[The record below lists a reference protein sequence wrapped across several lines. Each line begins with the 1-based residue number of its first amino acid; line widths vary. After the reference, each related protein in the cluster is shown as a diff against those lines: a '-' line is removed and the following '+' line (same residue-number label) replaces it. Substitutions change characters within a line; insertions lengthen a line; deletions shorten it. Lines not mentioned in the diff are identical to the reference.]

1 MAATTQLAKI
11 ADLTERLAPLAGKQR
26 GMPIE
31 HDDWN
36 ALVDVLRGL
45 LEIDHAQEDSAQS
58 DLEQRFAPKS
68 HDHLGQVTLA
78 WLDPS
83 LQSTVGDGGGGGVA
97 TRTAIASIQQKV
109 DALNAQLAQL
119 TQRLD
124 QHQQTLDRYAVN
136 DVDRARALGAFDAR
150 FAGVENLRTAVTG
163 LGSQIDGLT
172 ANVKTVLDLRAS
184 LSDANGTPIDVG
196 QIRQDVSSLKELT
209 ANFNG
214 VDGSP
219 VRMRDLQLQLK
230 EVSDAVGVGGPGG
243 LEGRLGDLS

>member
-11 ADLTERLAPLAGKQR
+11 ADLTQRLAPLGGKQR

-31 HDDWN
+31 HDERN
-36 ALVDVLRGL
+36 TIVDVLRGL

-58 DLEQRFAPKS
+58 DLEQRFALKS

-83 LQSTVGDGGGGGVA
+83 LQSSLSDGGDGVT
-97 TRTAIASIQQKV
+97 TRAAIAAIQQKV
-109 DALNAQLAQL
+109 AALNTQLAQL

-124 QHQQTLDRYAVN
+124 QHQQALDRFAVN

-150 FAGVENLRTAVTG
+150 FAGVENLRTAVSG

-184 LSDANGTPIDVG
+184 LSDATGAPIDVG
-196 QIRQDVSSLKELT
+196 QIRQDVSALKELT

-219 VRMRDLQLQLK
+219 GRLRDLQLQ
-230 EVSDAVGVGGPGG
+230 
-243 LEGRLGDLS
+243 

>member
-58 DLEQRFAPKS
+58 DLEQRFALKE

-83 LQSTVGDGGGGGVA
+83 LQSAVGELRSLVGGASKRAKAHAEPIDEPVVAPKLTPKILRPAKVPSGIRANPGVKVVAPQIVAPRLARWLVSCWQSMSPMPSARQKA
-97 TRTAIASIQQKV
+97 TSAAS
-109 DALNAQLAQL
+109 
-119 TQRLD
+119 
-124 QHQQTLDRYAVN
+124 
-136 DVDRARALGAFDAR
+136 
-150 FAGVENLRTAVTG
+150 
-163 LGSQIDGLT
+163 
-172 ANVKTVLDLRAS
+172 AS
-184 LSDANGTPIDVG
+184 LEASVRWANID
-196 QIRQDVSSLKELT
+196 
-209 ANFNG
+209 
-214 VDGSP
+214 SP
-219 VRMRDLQLQLK
+219 
-230 EVSDAVGVGGPGG
+230 
-243 LEGRLGDLS
+243 